1 MATMNVSVPDRM
13 RDWVQSRIDSGQYA
27 SVSDYIRDLIRRDQT
42 QQDHAAALTRMDTA
56 IEAGLADLAAG
67 RMRPAEEVFDRLEAK
82 YAAITANGAKP

>member
-1 MATMNVSVPDRM
+1 MATMNVSMPDRM